1 MQRELFFTAAKEAV
15 TNAVKHAGAKI
26 LEISFAK
33 DRDGIVCTFEN
44 DGSVPKGEIRFTG
57 GLANLAVLAGEQN
70 ATVSAE
76 IGEMFRLSLHF
87 PK

>member
-1 MQRELFFTAAKEAV
+1 MQQELFFTAAKEAV
-15 TNAVKHAGAKI
+15 TNAVKHAGAKT
-26 LEISFAK
+26 LEIFFAENL
-33 DRDGIVCTFEN
+33 DCIDCIFEN

-57 GLANLAVLAGEQN
+57 GLANLLVLAGEQN